1 MQPGKTYR
9 CLHERICSP
18 LVALWV
24 GWHQGEALPG
34 CDCSG
39 ISHQGQYASCN
50 AACPPTRRGGCSAT
64 EECTS
69 ACPAAVGDMVAG
81 ATEISASEGEGQQE
95 RRYIVGEGLPDVK
108 SLAVFSRLTGTEG
121 RNPLRNK
128 IIPWS
133 SSDIPSCSSGVI
145 EGGQSASSSRH
156 PPRD

>member
-1 MQPGKTYR
+1 MQPGKTHR
-9 CLHERICSP
+9 CLHEVICSP

-39 ISHQGQYASCN
+39 ISHQGQCASCN
-50 AACPPTRRGGCSAT
+50 VACPPTRRGGCSAT
-64 EECTS
+64 VECTS

-95 RRYIVGEGLPDVK
+95 RRYTVGEGLPDVK
-108 SLAVFSRLTGTEG
+108 SLAVFSRLTETEG

-133 SSDIPSCSSGVI
+133 SSDIPSFSSGVI

-156 PPRD
+156 PPRN